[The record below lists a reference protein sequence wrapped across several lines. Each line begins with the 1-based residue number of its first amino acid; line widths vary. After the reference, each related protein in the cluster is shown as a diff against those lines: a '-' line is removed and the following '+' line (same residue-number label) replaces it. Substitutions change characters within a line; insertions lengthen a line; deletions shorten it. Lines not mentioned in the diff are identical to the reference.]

1 MSGSSA
7 ITVGI
12 TGHRP
17 NRMHVGADEIA
28 RQLNLVL
35 ATIRSGAGRGVKL
48 VALSALAEGSD
59 RLFAEAALAL
69 GYRVEVILPFGSAD
83 YETTFEDAA
92 RIPQFRVL
100 LRQAA
105 KVTEL
110 PGKLE
115 ASTDAYEAVGQVTV
129 SESDILLTVWDGQAA
144 AGRGGTP
151 EIIEHALKLGKP
163 VVWID
168 AADVRL
174 PRLIVYPTASESR
187 PTTLAMIASR
197 AKPFTRRRLA
207 ALAASVVLHSDASG

>member
-1 MSGSSA
+1 MSGSST

-17 NRMHVGADEIA
+17 NRMRVGSAEIA
-28 RQLNLVL
+28 RQLNLLL
-35 ATIRSGAGRGVKL
+35 ATIRTGAGSGAEL

-59 RLFAEAALAL
+59 QLFAEVALAL
-69 GYRVEVILPFGSAD
+69 GYRLEVILPFASAD

-115 ASTDAYEAVGQVTV
+115 DSTDAYEAVGQVTV
-129 SESDILLTVWDGQAA
+129 SESDILLAVWDGQAA
-144 AGRGGTP
+144 AGRGGTT
-151 EIIEHALKLGKP
+151 EIIEHALKLAKL

-168 AADVRL
+168 AAHIRL
-174 PRLIVYPTASESR
+174 PRLIANSTASGS
-187 PTTLAMIASR
+187 PHTTLAMIAPR
-197 AKPFTRRRLA
+197 AKPLPRRRLA
-207 ALAASVVLHSDASG
+207 AIAARVVSHSGSSG